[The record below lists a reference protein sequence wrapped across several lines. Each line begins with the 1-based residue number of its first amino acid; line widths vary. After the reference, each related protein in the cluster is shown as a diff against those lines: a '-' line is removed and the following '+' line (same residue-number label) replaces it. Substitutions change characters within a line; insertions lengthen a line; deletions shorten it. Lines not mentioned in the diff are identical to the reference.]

1 MNTMNKEGKCLM
13 LPLKL
18 WGLIQVVGG
27 VYVLVNLHG
36 RCGFSSPPL
45 MVPPL
50 MLAACFTFITSGICT
65 LVFAFVRGKVL
76 NIAVVLTSLLSL
88 IPGFYFFFMMT
99 ALHEKKGENGNSF

>member
-1 MNTMNKEGKCLM
+1 MNTPAKEGKCLM

-18 WGLIQVVGG
+18 WGQIQVVGG
-27 VYVLVNLHG
+27 VYVLVNLLG

-45 MVPPL
+45 MV
-50 MLAACFTFITSGICT
+50 AACFTFITCGICT

-76 NIAVVLTSLLSL
+76 NIGVVLTSLLSL

-99 ALHEKKGENGNSF
+99 ALHERKGENGNSF